1 MNSYELLGL
10 IGEANEDYVLEADG
24 GKARPRPRWKIWAAA
39 AACAAL
45 ALCAY
50 PVYKTASLSGATE
63 QNASLPLHA
72 YTVVEEDGGVLAED
86 GLESITTQATADSAD
101 DAVSEDTIF
110 AAPTAG
116 GEPAA
121 DAGGPT
127 ADGDFKGHTGPFT
140 APAGDAPA
148 DAAGGAEATPIPAP
162 EEAALGIPTIDQNT
176 AIAQYHR
183 LVLNCGLED
192 NPPEWYAGAWL
203 DNDQPDNVA
212 RLAVSIVKGFHTPEL
227 EAQIQ
232 DWCGE
237 VVFVQDRKYSY
248 ARLKSMVDQIN
259 AALMDLQDETWST
272 FSFMHLD
279 IMNNCLEIGFYGLP
293 SDGALAFL
301 AQLDPEGDAIR
312 IQAFADRVVA
322 DEQLPDE
329 PTAEPTPTPRIEEPF
344 AVSSAPDT
352 GENAQP
358 ASTDGAGH
366 SIPGSTVE
374 DLPQPK

>member
-10 IGEANEDYVLEADG
+10 IGEANEDYVLEAEG
-24 GKARPRPRWKIWAAA
+24 GEARPRPRWKIWAAA

-50 PVYKTASLSGATE
+50 PVYKTASLSGTTE

-72 YTVVEEDGGVLAED
+72 YTVVESGGVLAEE
-86 GLESITTQATADSAD
+86 GLESITAQATADSAD
-101 DAVSEDTIF
+101 GAVSEDNIF
-110 AAPTAG
+110 PAPTAG

-127 ADGDFKGHTGPFT
+127 ADGDFKGHTGPFM

-148 DAAGGAEATPIPAP
+148 DADGEAETAPIPAP
-162 EEAALGIPTIDQNT
+162 EEAALGIPAIDQNT

-212 RLAVSIVKGFHTPEL
+212 RLAVSIVKGYHTPEL
-227 EAQIQ
+227 EAQIEG
-232 DWCGE
+232 WCGGG
-237 VVFVQDRKYSY
+237 VVFVQDGKYSY
-248 ARLKSMVDQIN
+248 ARLKSMLDQIN
-259 AALMDLQDETWST
+259 AALMDHLQDETWST
-272 FSFMHLD
+272 FSFMGTSLMD
-279 IMNNCLEIGFYGLP
+279 NCLEIGFYGLP

-312 IQAFADRVVA
+312 VQAFAGRAVA
-322 DEQLPDE
+322 DEQLP
-329 PTAEPTPTPRIEEPF
+329 AEPTPTPRIEEPS
-344 AVSSAPDT
+344 AASTAPDA
-352 GENAQP
+352 GENTQP
-358 ASTDGAGH
+358 ASTGGAGH
-366 SIPGSTVE
+366 SIPGSMVE